1 MTDTPMPKVASLGQI
16 APNHLDVPK
25 LLEAA
30 RGKLAFARSELDR
43 IQREHAMKS
52 VEITENARRK
62 MDEVRNEAR
71 EALRVLD
78 IRTRDEAQPAR
89 DMIDL
94 VERMLNDSK

>member
-1 MTDTPMPKVASLGQI
+1 MPKLSSLGQI

-43 IQREHAMKS
+43 IKREHAMKT
-52 VEITENARRK
+52 VEIAENARQR
-62 MDEVRNEAR
+62 MEEVRNEAR
-71 EALRVLD
+71 EALRILD
-78 IRTRDEAQPAR
+78 IRSKDEAQPAK